1 MISEFIE
8 SHGGVVEDVHLESMN
23 IEREELING
32 KMKGIN
38 ILFFLLAMFFLPLAV
53 HLAKE
58 YNLTPIHLAQENPQ
72 YE

>member
-32 KMKGIN
+32 KMKGID
-38 ILFFLLAMFFLPLAV
+38 
-53 HLAKE
+53 K
-58 YNLTPIHLAQENPQ
+58 
-72 YE
+72 